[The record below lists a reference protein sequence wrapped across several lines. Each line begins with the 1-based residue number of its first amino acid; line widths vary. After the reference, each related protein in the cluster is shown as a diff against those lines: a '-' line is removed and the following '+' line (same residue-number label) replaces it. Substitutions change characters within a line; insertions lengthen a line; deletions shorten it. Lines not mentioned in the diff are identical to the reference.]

1 MVLLVIIYFYRN
13 INVFVCIYYM
23 ESNHLNEIL
32 EYTSIP
38 LSHKTNSG
46 DNGLDSNSSSASN
59 DNTDTP
65 VKINIMNND
74 EVIIDMTHVQEED
87 NLVHYTDNHFMS
99 LTYKDL
105 ERIRNTNTPS
115 LTFTEDRFI
124 QYNASSNSPVLSVL
138 DSNRGSRSNS
148 NSNSNSDD
156 ENDFV
161 EIVGNDN
168 HSHIE
173 TDQTNLAVL
182 HNDNVMINRKQHRR
196 HYNKLNYQD
205 VEQSIRKYY
214 TQNSNALCS
223 GEIDILTTFIKGQKN
238 LYIQSKLIT
247 QQKLNCLVIPAIL
260 ISAFITII
268 SPFVECKS
276 WNVGIISGLN
286 AIVTL
291 FISLM
296 NLLKFESSVEKFS
309 LLASLF
315 DNIETSLDL
324 TSSKLRIIQ
333 QDSETASFVLS
344 KFNEVETKICDYK
357 LTNAVL
363 IPEEIKVLFPIISH
377 INIFSFIKKTELY
390 KKNLIEKLRDIKN
403 EIYYILYRWD
413 KEDRILRRQLQLT
426 NIPPVQSA
434 RHNKL
439 HEQERIGYLYKLK
452 DNIKQ
457 EIIEFQYTYSIME
470 TIFTREISF
479 AGQKRNKWWFCLLCH
494 YWKPPTLSYDY
505 LDGIT
510 PVMYPYF
517 KDIISEYTR
526 HH

>member
-1 MVLLVIIYFYRN
+1 MD
-13 INVFVCIYYM
+13 
-23 ESNHLNEIL
+23 SNHLNENL
-32 EYTSIP
+32 QYTSIP
-38 LSHKTNSG
+38 LSHRTNSG

-59 DNTDTP
+59 DNNNLDRP
-65 VKINIMNND
+65 VKINIINTE
-74 EVIIDMTHVQEED
+74 EVIIDMSHVQEED
-87 NLVHYTDNHFMS
+87 NLVHYTNNHFMS
-99 LTYKDL
+99 LTNKDL
-105 ERIRNTNTPS
+105 ERVRNINTNQ
-115 LTFTEDRFI
+115 LTSPDDGFI

-148 NSNSNSDD
+148 NSNSNNNSDD
-156 ENDFV
+156 ES
-161 EIVGNDN
+161 EIVKISDNDN
-168 HSHIE
+168 DNDNLKHFEHE
-173 TDQTNLAVL
+173 QTNITAVL
-182 HNDNVMINRKQHRR
+182 HNDNVLTNRKSHRR

-214 TQNSNALCS
+214 TQNSNSLCS

-247 QQKLNCLVIPAIL
+247 QHKLSCLVIPAIL
-260 ISAFITII
+260 ISAFITVI

-296 NLLKFESSVEKFS
+296 NLLEFESSVEKFS

-333 QDSETASFVLS
+333 QESDTASFVLS

-363 IPEEIKVLFPIISH
+363 IPEEIKSLFPIISH

-413 KEDRILRRQLQLT
+413 KEERIIRRQLQLT
-426 NIPPVQSA
+426 NIHPSQTA

-439 HEQERIGYLYKLK
+439 HEQERIAYLYKMK
-452 DNIKQ
+452 DQIKQ
-457 EIIEFQYTYSIME
+457 EIVEFQYTYSIME
-470 TIFTREISF
+470 TIFTREIAF
-479 AGQKRNKWWFCLLCH
+479 AEQKRNKWWFCLLCY
-494 YWKPPTLSYDY
+494 YWNPPTFSYDY
-505 LDGIT
+505 LDDIT
-510 PVMYPYF
+510 PVLYPYF
-517 KDIISEYTR
+517 KDILSEYTR
-526 HH
+526 RH

>member
-1 MVLLVIIYFYRN
+1 MD
-13 INVFVCIYYM
+13 
-23 ESNHLNEIL
+23 SNNLNENS

-38 LSHKTNSG
+38 LSHRMNSH
-46 DNGLDSNSSSASN
+46 DNTLDSNSSSASN
-59 DNTDTP
+59 ENTDTP
-65 VKINIMNND
+65 VKINIINND
-74 EVIIDMTHVQEED
+74 EVIIDMSNVQEED

-99 LTYKDL
+99 LTNKDL
-105 ERIRNTNTPS
+105 ERVRNINTPP
-115 LTFTEDRFI
+115 LTFPDDRFI

-148 NSNSNSDD
+148 NSSSNSDD
-156 ENDFV
+156 EGELMVITD
-161 EIVGNDN
+161 NDN
-168 HSHIE
+168 HTQFE
-173 TDQTNLAVL
+173 TNQINNTTILQNDKVL
-182 HNDNVMINRKQHRR
+182 TNRKHHHR

-214 TQNSNALCS
+214 IQNSNSLCS

-238 LYIQSKLIT
+238 LYIQSKLIS

-286 AIVTL
+286 AVVTL

-324 TSSKLRIIQ
+324 TSSKLRIMQ
-333 QDSETASFVLS
+333 QESETASFVLS

-363 IPEEIKVLFPIISH
+363 IPEEIKLLFPIISH

-426 NIPPVQSA
+426 NIPPLQSA

-439 HEQERIGYLYKLK
+439 HEQERISYLYKLK
-452 DNIKQ
+452 EEIKQ

-479 AGQKRNKWWFCLLCH
+479 AGQNRNKWWFCLLCH
-494 YWKPPTLSYDY
+494 YWKPPSLSYDY
-505 LDGIT
+505 LDNVPPI
-510 PVMYPYF
+510 MYPYF
-517 KDIISEYTR
+517 KDILSEYTR
-526 HH
+526 NH